1 MMRITERRS
10 DMAYDEILAGRVR
23 AQLGRLDG
31 LSEKKMF
38 GGLAFLLSG
47 NMCCGVNGD
56 DLIVRLAPEQT
67 DDALSRAYTRV
78 FDLTGRP
85 MKGWLLVQPGGL
97 ETEAEL
103 AGWVRMAVEYA
114 STLSAK
120 K

>member
-1 MMRITERRS
+1 
-10 DMAYDEILAGRVR
+10 MAYDETLAGRVR
-23 AQLGRLDG
+23 AHLGRLDG

-47 NMCCGVNGD
+47 NMCCGVTANE
-56 DLIVRLAPEQT
+56 LIVRLAPEQT
-67 DDALSRAYTRV
+67 DDALSRAHTRV

-85 MKGWLLVQPGGL
+85 MKGWLVVQPGGL

-103 AGWVRMAVEYA
+103 ADWVRLAVDYA
-114 STLSAK
+114 SALPAK